1 MKKSE
6 PFGFALASHIF
17 GAIMSSVKSSQ
28 VVSAVVKI
36 RSWKHI
42 RSHER
47 EVSVELVKKARTAM
61 TSTPT
66 SPEAISSATVSAP
79 AEAGDAVSIVRPN
92 LRRRLEEGNLA
103 DEGNGVGGG
112 DSGGGSDGGIPLS
125 GEFFLMFFYVLLVVF
140 AVLFLP
146 VFWKCAKNA
155 VLRRKVGLSNDN
167 EEDCSTERTKED
179 ILTGVEDIK
188 VKIAEESRKVRNGM
202 SNSSSNNNNGDDS
215 VARNEEDNV
224 DDLERISQNDRNN
237 STRPMSGKFYG
248 TYFYNNKARMT
259 PMDLTFARHPHGGFV
274 ILGSGLV
281 QSGRTE
287 ISEGYLAPNGEA
299 YFVEVG
305 GINPISVNLDVT
317 DDDLTSRRLAESE
330 VTSLLVLYRGNFDFT
345 QPNIIFKGWRYSSTG
360 ITRIYHLLRRPKEN
374 KIRHVMST
382 IGSSIHSARRRRSST
397 TQQPTDEEE
406 TKDEEV
412 GGVLEATA

>member
-1 MKKSE
+1 MKRRVAMPASKY
-6 PFGFALASHIF
+6 FIVTTYLAS
-17 GAIMSSVKSSQ
+17 SSIISS
-28 VVSAVVKI
+28 A
-36 RSWKHI
+36 
-42 RSHER
+42 
-47 EVSVELVKKARTAM
+47 TAM

-66 SPEAISSATVSAP
+66 PDAIS
-79 AEAGDAVSIVRPN
+79 VSIIRHN
-92 LRRRLEEGNLA
+92 LRRRLEEENVA

-112 DSGGGSDGGIPLS
+112 ESGGGSDGGIPLS

-146 VFWKCAKNA
+146 VFCKCLKNGT
-155 VLRRKVGLSNDN
+155 LRRKVGLSNGN

-202 SNSSSNNNNGDDS
+202 PNNTI
-215 VARNEEDNV
+215 AQNENDKV
-224 DDLERISQNDRNN
+224 DDLE
-237 STRPMSGKFYG
+237 SGKFFG
-248 TYFYNNKARMT
+248 TYYYNNKARMT
-259 PMDLTFARHPHGGFV
+259 PMDITFAPHPHGGFV
-274 ILGSGLV
+274 ILGSGQV
-281 QSGRTE
+281 QSGKTE

-305 GINPISVNLDVT
+305 GINPVSVNLDVT

-330 VTSLLVLYRGNFDFT
+330 VTSLLVLYRGKFDFT

-412 GGVLEATA
+412 GGVLAATAERTGQQQGGFPCVSNALAMSPSSTT

>member
-1 MKKSE
+1 M
-6 PFGFALASHIF
+6 PASKYLIVTKHMYLVSSLIF
-17 GAIMSSVKSSQ
+17 SS
-28 VVSAVVKI
+28 A
-36 RSWKHI
+36 
-42 RSHER
+42 
-47 EVSVELVKKARTAM
+47 TAM

-66 SPEAISSATVSAP
+66 SPEAIS
-79 AEAGDAVSIVRPN
+79 VSIIRHN
-92 LRRRLEEGNLA
+92 LRRRLEEENVA
-103 DEGNGVGGG
+103 DEGNGVGDG
-112 DSGGGSDGGIPLS
+112 DSGGGGSDGGIPLS

-146 VFWKCAKNA
+146 VFCKCLKNSS
-155 VLRRKVGLSNDN
+155 LRRKVGLSNGD

-202 SNSSSNNNNGDDS
+202 SNNTSSNNGDDS
-215 VARNEEDNV
+215 VAQNEEDKV
-224 DDLERISQNDRNN
+224 DDLEKRSQNDRNN
-237 STRPMSGKFYG
+237 SMRPMSGKFYG
-248 TYFYNNKARMT
+248 TYYYNNKARMT
-259 PMDLTFARHPHGGFV
+259 PMDLTFAPHPHGGFV
-274 ILGSGLV
+274 ILGSGQV
-281 QSGRTE
+281 QSGKTE
-287 ISEGYLAPNGEA
+287 ISEGYLAQNGEA

-305 GINPISVNLDVT
+305 GINPVSVNLDVT
-317 DDDLTSRRLAESE
+317 DDDLTSRRLEESE
-330 VTSLLVLYRGNFDFT
+330 VTSLLVLYRGKFDFT

-412 GGVLEATA
+412 GGVLEATAEPTGQQQGGFPCVSNALAMSPSSTT

>member
-1 MKKSE
+1 
-6 PFGFALASHIF
+6 
-17 GAIMSSVKSSQ
+17 
-28 VVSAVVKI
+28 
-36 RSWKHI
+36 
-42 RSHER
+42 
-47 EVSVELVKKARTAM
+47 M

-66 SPEAISSATVSAP
+66 SPEAISSASVSAP
-79 AEAGDAVSIVRPN
+79 AETGDAASIIRHN
-92 LRRRLEEGNLA
+92 LRRRLEEENLA
-103 DEGNGVGGG
+103 DEGNGVGDG
-112 DSGGGSDGGIPLS
+112 DSGGGSDGGIPLG

-155 VLRRKVGLSNDN
+155 VLRRKVGLSNGN
-167 EEDCSTERTKED
+167 EENCSTERTKED

-202 SNSSSNNNNGDDS
+202 SNNTGSNNDDDP
-215 VARNEEDNV
+215 VARNEEGNV
-224 DDLERISQNDRNN
+224 DDLERMSQNDRNN

-248 TYFYNNKARMT
+248 TYYYNNKARMT
-259 PMDLTFARHPHGGFV
+259 PMDLTFAPHPHGGCV
-274 ILGSGLV
+274 ILGSGQV
-281 QSGRTE
+281 QSGKTE
-287 ISEGYLAPNGEA
+287 ISEGYLAQNGEA

-382 IGSSIHSARRRRSST
+382 IGSSIHSARRRRSSST
-397 TQQPTDEEE
+397 HQPTDEEE

-412 GGVLEATA
+412 GGVTEVNVERTGQQRGGFPCVSNALAMSPSSTR

>member
-1 MKKSE
+1 M
-6 PFGFALASHIF
+6 PASKYLIVTKHMYLVSSLIF
-17 GAIMSSVKSSQ
+17 SS
-28 VVSAVVKI
+28 A
-36 RSWKHI
+36 
-42 RSHER
+42 
-47 EVSVELVKKARTAM
+47 TAM

-66 SPEAISSATVSAP
+66 SPEAIS
-79 AEAGDAVSIVRPN
+79 VSIIRHN
-92 LRRRLEEGNLA
+92 LRRRLEEENVA
-103 DEGNGVGGG
+103 DEGNGVGDG

-146 VFWKCAKNA
+146 VFCKCLKNSS
-155 VLRRKVGLSNDN
+155 LRRKVGLSNGD

-202 SNSSSNNNNGDDS
+202 SNNNSSNNGDDS
-215 VARNEEDNV
+215 VAQNEEDKV
-224 DDLERISQNDRNN
+224 DDLEKMSQNDRNN
-237 STRPMSGKFYG
+237 STRPISGKFYG
-248 TYFYNNKARMT
+248 TYYYNNKARMT
-259 PMDLTFARHPHGGFV
+259 PMDLTFAPHPHGGFV
-274 ILGSGLV
+274 ILGSGQV
-281 QSGRTE
+281 QSGKTE

-305 GINPISVNLDVT
+305 GINPVSVNLDVT
-317 DDDLTSRRLAESE
+317 DDDLTSRRLEESE
-330 VTSLLVLYRGNFDFT
+330 VTSLLVLYRGKFDFT

-412 GGVLEATA
+412 GGVSEATVERTGQQQGGFPCVSNALAMSPSFTA

>member
-1 MKKSE
+1 
-6 PFGFALASHIF
+6 
-17 GAIMSSVKSSQ
+17 
-28 VVSAVVKI
+28 
-36 RSWKHI
+36 
-42 RSHER
+42 
-47 EVSVELVKKARTAM
+47 
-61 TSTPT
+61 
-66 SPEAISSATVSAP
+66 
-79 AEAGDAVSIVRPN
+79 
-92 LRRRLEEGNLA
+92 
-103 DEGNGVGGG
+103 
-112 DSGGGSDGGIPLS
+112 
-125 GEFFLMFFYVLLVVF
+125 MFFYVLLVVF

-146 VFWKCAKNA
+146 VFWKCAQNA
-155 VLRRKVGLSNDN
+155 VLRRKVGLSNGN
-167 EEDCSTERTKED
+167 EENCSTERTKED

-202 SNSSSNNNNGDDS
+202 SNNTGSNNDDDP
-215 VARNEEDNV
+215 VARNEEGNV
-224 DDLERISQNDRNN
+224 DDLERMSQNDRNN

-248 TYFYNNKARMT
+248 TYYYNNKARMT
-259 PMDLTFARHPHGGFV
+259 PMDLTFAPHPHGGCV
-274 ILGSGLV
+274 ILGSGQV
-281 QSGRTE
+281 QSGKTE
-287 ISEGYLAPNGEA
+287 ISEGYLAQNGEA

-397 TQQPTDEEE
+397 THQPTDEEE
-406 TKDEEV
+406 TKGEEV
-412 GGVLEATA
+412 GGVTEVNVERTGQQQGGFPCVSNALAMSPSSTR

>member
-1 MKKSE
+1 MLMPASKCLIVTTY
-6 PFGFALASHIF
+6 LAS
-17 GAIMSSVKSSQ
+17 SSIISS
-28 VVSAVVKI
+28 A
-36 RSWKHI
+36 
-42 RSHER
+42 
-47 EVSVELVKKARTAM
+47 TAM

-66 SPEAISSATVSAP
+66 SPEAISSASESAP
-79 AEAGDAVSIVRPN
+79 AEAGDAAASIIRHN
-92 LRRRLEEGNLA
+92 LRRRLEEETVA

-146 VFWKCAKNA
+146 VFCKCLKNSS
-155 VLRRKVGLSNDN
+155 LRRKVGLSNGD

-188 VKIAEESRKVRNGM
+188 VKIAEESRKVRNGI
-202 SNSSSNNNNGDDS
+202 SNNTGSIDGDGDDS
-215 VARNEEDNV
+215 VAQNENGKV
-224 DDLERISQNDRNN
+224 DDLEKMSQNDRNN
-237 STRPMSGKFYG
+237 STRQMSGKFYG
-248 TYFYNNKARMT
+248 TYYFNNKVRMT
-259 PMDLTFARHPHGGFV
+259 PMDITFAPHPHGGFV
-274 ILGSGLV
+274 ILGSGQV
-281 QSGRTE
+281 QSGKTE

-305 GINPISVNLDVT
+305 GINPVSVNLDVT

-330 VTSLLVLYRGNFDFT
+330 VTSLLILYRGKFDFT

-397 TQQPTDEEE
+397 TQQPADEEE
-406 TKDEEV
+406 TKDEEI
-412 GGVLEATA
+412 GGVSEATAERTGQQQGGFPCVSNALAMSPSSTT